1 MGGVIGADV
10 VINRSISAGSP
21 RGNHLIFCPSVKRLE
36 MGEGVIRERER
47 ERDGYSQNKC
57 TAIQIASMRLVL
69 ASVLPET
76 LSRKQLC

>member
-1 MGGVIGADV
+1 MIGADV

-47 ERDGYSQNKC
+47 R
-57 TAIQIASMRLVL
+57 I
-69 ASVLPET
+69 LP
-76 LSRKQLC
+76 KQMHSYTDRVDEACFGQCAA

>member
-47 ERDGYSQNKC
+47 ETDTPKTNAQLYR
-57 TAIQIASMRLVL
+57 
-69 ASVLPET
+69 
-76 LSRKQLC
+76 SRR

>member
-47 ERDGYSQNKC
+47 ERR
-57 TAIQIASMRLVL
+57 I
-69 ASVLPET
+69 LP
-76 LSRKQLC
+76 KQMHSYTDRVDEACFGQCAA

>member
-47 ERDGYSQNKC
+47 ER
-57 TAIQIASMRLVL
+57 
-69 ASVLPET
+69 ET
-76 LSRKQLC
+76 DTPKTNAQLFRSRR

>member
-47 ERDGYSQNKC
+47 ERERR
-57 TAIQIASMRLVL
+57 I
-69 ASVLPET
+69 LP
-76 LSRKQLC
+76 KQMHSYTDRVDEACFGQCAA